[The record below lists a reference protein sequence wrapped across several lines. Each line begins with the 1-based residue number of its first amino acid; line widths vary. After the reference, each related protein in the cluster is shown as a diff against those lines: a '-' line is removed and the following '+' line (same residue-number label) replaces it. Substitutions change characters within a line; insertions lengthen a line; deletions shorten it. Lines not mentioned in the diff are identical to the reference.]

1 MSHHPGCFIFQGE
14 AGDCWFLSSL
24 CSFANYVTK
33 KKEEGNDDELLDRVV
48 QSKFQLA
55 GDRGLFCGP
64 HIREISNRTL
74 GSFDLM

>member
-1 MSHHPGCFIFQGE
+1 MDNESSPGVFHFQGE

-33 KKEEGNDDELLDRVV
+33 KGNDDELLDRVV

-55 GDRGLFCGP
+55 ELRGLVPGQLCSVR
-64 HIREISNRTL
+64 HIR
-74 GSFDLM
+74 

>member
-1 MSHHPGCFIFQGE
+1 MDNESSPGLYGHFIFQGE

-33 KKEEGNDDELLDRVV
+33 KGNDDELLDRVV

-55 GDRGLFCGP
+55 ERRGLVPGLLCSVR
-64 HIREISNRTL
+64 HIR
-74 GSFDLM
+74 